1 MNNFIILLIIF
12 IIIFMIIFSQTNY
25 NYNHKQKNNFNYPVF
40 NQNSNDINIEI
51 PNNSSDIQG
60 FENELI
66 YTSDDLKEGS
76 YINQFKEIDYKN
88 MKLSNNQI
96 GFNPEP
102 KCSSGPLPFANINVN
117 YLLKD

>member
-12 IIIFMIIFSQTNY
+12 IIIFMIIYSQINHIHGNNY
-25 NYNHKQKNNFNYPVF
+25 KYKQKNN
-40 NQNSNDINIEI
+40 SNDLSFLDI
-51 PNNSSDIQG
+51 PNNNDIQA

-76 YINQFKEIDYKN
+76 YINQFKEIDYNN
-88 MKLSNNQI
+88 MNLSNNQI
-96 GFNPEP
+96 GFNPKP

>member
-1 MNNFIILLIIF
+1 MMNNFIILLIIF
-12 IIIFMIIFSQTNY
+12 IIIFMIIFSQTNHIP
-25 NYNHKQKNNFNYPVF
+25 NNKQKNNFNDLSLLEV
-40 NQNSNDINIEI
+40 SNDL
-51 PNNSSDIQG
+51 NNTNFQG
-60 FENELI
+60 FENELL

-76 YINQFKEIDYKN
+76 YINQFKEIDYNN

-96 GFNPEP
+96 GFNPQP

>member
-12 IIIFMIIFSQTNY
+12 IIIFTIIFSVTNY
-25 NYNHKQKNNFNYPVF
+25 NHNHKYKQKNNFN
-40 NQNSNDINIEI
+40 DISLLEI
-51 PNNSSDIQG
+51 PNNLNNNDIQG
-60 FENELI
+60 FENELL

-76 YINQFKEIDYKN
+76 YINQFKEIDYNN

-96 GFNPEP
+96 GFNPQP